1 LIVNNLDPLYLQ
13 ETFNRPFDSRDGE
26 LAQGRPQVEYD
37 HGATDFLLET
47 DLNHVPQRQKLS
59 GAAAR

>member
-1 LIVNNLDPLYLQ
+1 LIVNNLYPLYLQ
-13 ETFNRPFDSRDGE
+13 ETLN
-26 LAQGRPQVEYD
+26 RPQVEYD

-59 GAAAR
+59 GAAARRR